1 MPTEP
6 PILPPPADDAV
17 IGRAF
22 WRSLA
27 ILGLVVL
34 GVLAGFFWDSWRSE
48 KRRIQQTPIEAP
60 QSAAPPVEQVPPV
73 IFTDVTVRSGIDF
86 QHYNGARGEKLLPET
101 MGAGVAFLDF
111 DQDGRQDLLFANGAD
126 WPWTPNKAGPPPSP
140 RLYRN
145 LGDFHFADVTRE
157 SGLEKSFYGCGVA
170 VGDYDNDGR
179 EDVFMS
185 GVGQCRLFHNMGG
198 GRFEDVTSAA
208 GLSSQPSD
216 WSTSAAWLDYDNDG
230 DLDLFVC
237 HYVQWSR
244 DIDISVDY
252 RLVGIG
258 RAYGPP
264 DNFPGAHPRLY
275 RNDAGGRFT
284 DVSGRSGVQ
293 VNNRATGQPMG
304 KALGVAPVDLD
315 RDGWIDLVVA
325 NDTVQN
331 FVFHNE
337 KNGTFREMGAVS
349 GIAFDSYGG
358 TRGAMG
364 IDSARA
370 QEDDQLA
377 IAIGNFAN
385 EMTALY
391 VSQQDPLLFSDEAIG
406 QGIGPVSRLSLS
418 FGVFFFDYDLDGWQ
432 DFLTVNGHIEEEI
445 NRVQKSQQYKQ
456 APRLYWNAR
465 GHGGTAGFIAVP
477 EAKTGRDLAQR
488 LAGRGSAF
496 GDLDGDGDL
505 DVVIT
510 QVGGPPVILRN
521 DLAAGPHW
529 IRFWLHG
536 KRASRDAIGAWIMI
550 RAGARVLWRQVM
562 PTRSYLSQSEL
573 PVTFGLG
580 RVDKVDEVVIH
591 WPRGHRQIV
600 LDRGIDRVHRI
611 TESDTP

>member
-1 MPTEP
+1 MSVPTPE
-6 PILPPPADDAV
+6 LPPATDDAV

-27 ILGLVVL
+27 ILGVVVV
-34 GVLAGFFWDSWRSE
+34 GVLVGFFWDSWRSE
-48 KRRIQQTPIEAP
+48 KRGVRQTPIDAP
-60 QSAAPPVEQVPPV
+60 QVAVPPLDLIPKV
-73 IFTDVTVRSGIDF
+73 TFSDVTESAGIHF
-86 QHYNGARGEKLLPET
+86 QHYTGARGEKLLPET
-101 MGAGVAFLDF
+101 MGSGVAIFDF
-111 DQDGRQDLLFANGAD
+111 DNDGRQDILFANGSD
-126 WPWTPNKAGPPPSP
+126 WDWTPDKQTPPPTAA
-140 RLYRN
+140 LYRN
-145 LGDFHFADVTRE
+145 LGDWKFADVTAT
-157 SGLEKSFYGCGVA
+157 SGLGVSFHGTGIA
-170 VGDYDNDGR
+170 VGDFDNDGWV
-179 EDVFMS
+179 DVFLS
-185 GVGQCRLFHNMGG
+185 GVGRSFLFRNLGAG
-198 GRFEDVTSAA
+198 KFQDVTRAA
-208 GLSSQPSD
+208 GISSRPTD
-216 WSTSAAWLDYDNDG
+216 WSSSAAWIDYDNDG

-275 RNDAGGRFT
+275 RNDGGGHFT
-284 DVSGRSGVQ
+284 DVSAASGIE
-293 VNNRATGQPMG
+293 VNNRATSQPMA
-304 KALGVAPVDLD
+304 KSLGIAPVDLD

-337 KNGTFREMGAVS
+337 KNGRFKEMGALS

-391 VSQQDPLLFSDEAIG
+391 VSQKDPLLFSDEAIS

-432 DFLTVNGHIEEEI
+432 DFLTVSGHIEEDI
-445 NRVQKSQQYKQ
+445 SRVQKSQKYRQS
-456 APRLYWNAR
+456 ARLYWNAR
-465 GHGGTAGFIAVP
+465 GTGPGPGYVAVP
-477 EAKTGRDLAQR
+477 EANSGSDLAKP

-505 DVVIT
+505 DVVMT
-510 QVGGPPVILRN
+510 QVGGSPLLLRN
-521 DLAAGPHW
+521 DLPSNAHYL
-529 IRFWLHG
+529 RLQLVG
-536 KRASRDAIGAWIMI
+536 KTSNRDAIGAWIMV
-550 RAGARVLWRQVM
+550 RTAGRVLWRQVM
-562 PTRSYLSQSEL
+562 PTRGYLSQSEL

-580 RVDKVDEVVIH
+580 REESVEEAVVL
-591 WPRGHRQIV
+591 WPRGLRQK
-600 LDRGIDRVHRI
+600 LSHPSAQKLTRVV
-611 TESDTP
+611 EGE